1 MNLWTKEII
10 IRDNKVIE
18 DNRRGVNNACFGGKP
33 VCIFT
38 YPLRTVTGGVH
49 IIIQED
55 GMDAPEFTISL
66 DGKQL
71 EHFYRLLQ
79 PYMG

>member
-10 IRDNKVIE
+10 IRDNRVIE
-18 DNRRGVNNACFGGKP
+18 DNRRGVNNALLSDKH

-38 YPLRTVTGGVH
+38 QPLKAGSVML
-49 IIIQED
+49 IIQED
-55 GMDAPEFTISL
+55 GKDDPEFTISL
-66 DGKQL
+66 DDKQL
-71 EHFYRLLQ
+71 GHLHRLLQ